1 MTKQIEDMQKQSII
15 SFRNQRSVSDI
26 IKLKTRT
33 KIASGYSSEFL
44 NIPLK
49 AFFEKKSTEDIT
61 ISSVHGVK
69 GESFDATLLIVD
81 STRGKTL
88 TPQISILPH
97 WTMSYCGLL
106 MLL

>member
-1 MTKQIEDMQKQSII
+1 MAAKSDGNKLKIC
-15 SFRNQRSVSDI
+15 RNKVLSHSEIKRSVSDI

-81 STRGKTL
+81 STRGKNAYANKSQFC
-88 TPQISILPH
+88 PIGQ
-97 WTMSYCGLL
+97 
-106 MLL
+106 